1 MVTISTRVDDLIKE
15 QAEKIADSIGI
26 SLSAAISIF
35 LNRFVADEGFPFDV
49 KAPDKKKNIFDMKS
63 QEISRLVI
71 RGIKD
76 PENNPKVPSSMYID
90 PESGEIKN
98 LSD

>member
-1 MVTISTRVDDLIKE
+1 MVTISTRVDELIKE

-49 KAPDKKKNIFDMKS
+49 KAPEKKNIFGMKS

-71 RGIKD
+71 RGIED
-76 PENNPKVPSSMYID
+76 PKNNPKIQSSMYID

-98 LSD
+98 LSE